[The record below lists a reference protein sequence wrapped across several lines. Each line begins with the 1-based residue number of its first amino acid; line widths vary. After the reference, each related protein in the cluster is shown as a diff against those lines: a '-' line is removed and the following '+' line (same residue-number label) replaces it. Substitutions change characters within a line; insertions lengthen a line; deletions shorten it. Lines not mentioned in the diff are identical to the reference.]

1 MGKKDG
7 IDGLKVGDLVE
18 KIGGPRRRCLAIIT
32 EMCMEDYY
40 EFNPWIRIV
49 YVDDLGGY
57 EWVRRP
63 GVKIVG
69 DNEYK

>member
-1 MGKKDG
+1 MEKKDG

-18 KIGGPRRRCLAIIT
+18 RSGSPRRKRLAIIT
-32 EMCMEDYY
+32 EMCIEDYY

-63 GVKIVG
+63 GVKIAK
-69 DNEYK
+69 DKEQK